1 MGGRVQAAS
10 RGCKQSK
17 RWPAAVMDFFV
28 QGHKAVSLQLVLLW
42 FYNDSAALNVCA
54 LRPAW
59 WAGKKVD
66 MLTMKITPKVKL
78 RLLEPWKEIWKWFIC
93 FYRVESIYRC
103 PHIHIDSGRNPPA
116 STSCPKWRLVLFPE
130 MERPNFMVW
139 LLHCMFCNAC
149 EEHTSSLLLWH
160 ETSTNKMICV
170 KTAWISSKWHRI
182 LGTVF

>member
-66 MLTMKITPKVKL
+66 TLTMKITPKVKL

-103 PHIHIDSGRNPPA
+103 PHIHIDSGRNPPPLLPVLNEGWCCFLRCRDQTSWFGYYIVCFVMHVR
-116 STSCPKWRLVLFPE
+116 STHLHFCYGMKRLLIRWF
-130 MERPNFMVW
+130 VW
-139 LLHCMFCNAC
+139 KLLGFQV
-149 EEHTSSLLLWH
+149 S
-160 ETSTNKMICV
+160 
-170 KTAWISSKWHRI
+170 
-182 LGTVF
+182 GTVF